1 MRAYVDSSVL
11 LRQVLSQPEAL
22 PEWRE
27 IESAVA
33 SSILRVEC
41 LRTLDRLRLIGSL
54 DARED
59 ARRRESLAASLR
71 SFDVVEVT
79 PAVLDRA
86 AEPLPVALGT
96 LDAIHL
102 ATALLWREEE
112 APDLALVTHDAALAA
127 AGRLFGFPVLGA

>member
-41 LRTLDRLRLIGSL
+41 LRTLDRLRLTGSL

-86 AEPLPVALGT
+86 AEPLPVSLGT

-112 APDLALVTHDAALAA
+112 APDLLLVTHDAALAA

>member
-11 LRQVLSQPEAL
+11 LRHVLGQPGAL

-27 IESAVA
+27 IQSAVA
-33 SSILRVEC
+33 SSLLRVEC
-41 LRTLDRLRLIGSL
+41 LRTLDRLRLAGSL
-54 DARED
+54 DARQD
-59 ARRRESLAASLR
+59 AQRRESLSTSLE
-71 SFDVVEVT
+71 SFDVVEIT

-86 AEPLPVALGT
+86 AEPLPVPLGT

-112 APDLALVTHDAALAA
+112 APELALVTHDAALAA
-127 AGRLFGFPVLGA
+127 AGRLFGFPVFGA

>member
-11 LRQVLSQPEAL
+11 LRQVLGQPGAL

-27 IESAVA
+27 LRSAVA
-33 SSILRVEC
+33 SSLLRVEC
-41 LRTLDRLRLIGSL
+41 LRTLDRLRLNGSL
-54 DARED
+54 DASQD
-59 ARRRESLAASLR
+59 ARRRESLATSLE
-71 SFDVVEVT
+71 SFDVVEIT

-86 AEPLPVALGT
+86 AEPLPVPLGT

-112 APDLALVTHDAALAA
+112 APDLALLTHDAALAA

>member
-1 MRAYVDSSVL
+1 MDSSVL
-11 LRQVLSQPEAL
+11 LRHVLSQPGAL
-22 PEWRE
+22 AEWRE
-27 IESAVA
+27 IRSAVA
-33 SSILRVEC
+33 SSLLRVEC
-41 LRTLDRLRLIGSL
+41 FRTLDRLRLSGTL

-59 ARRRESLAASLR
+59 ARRRGSLAASLM
-71 SFDVVEVT
+71 SFDVVEIT

-86 AEPLPVALGT
+86 AEPLPVLLGT

>member
-11 LRQVLSQPEAL
+11 LRQVLGQPGAL

-27 IESAVA
+27 IQSAVA
-33 SSILRVEC
+33 SSLLRVEC
-41 LRTLDRLRLIGSL
+41 LRTLDRLRLTGSL
-54 DARED
+54 DARQD
-59 ARRRESLAASLR
+59 AQRRESLSMSLE
-71 SFDVVEVT
+71 SFDVVEIT

-86 AEPLPVALGT
+86 AEPLPVPLGT

>member
-1 MRAYVDSSVL
+1 VRAYVDSSAL
-11 LRQVLSQPEAL
+11 LRQVLSQPGTL

-41 LRTLDRLRLIGSL
+41 LRTLDRLRLTGSL

-59 ARRRESLAASLR
+59 ARRRESLAASLK

-96 LDAIHL
+96 LEAIHL

>member
-1 MRAYVDSSVL
+1 MKAYVDSSVL
-11 LRQVLSQPEAL
+11 LRQVLGQPGAL
-22 PEWRE
+22 VEWRE

-33 SSILRVEC
+33 SSLLRVEC
-41 LRTLDRLRLIGSL
+41 LRTLDRLRLTGSL
-54 DARED
+54 DARQD
-59 ARRRESLAASLR
+59 AQRRESLSMSLE
-71 SFDVVEVT
+71 SFDVVEIT

-86 AEPLPVALGT
+86 AEPLPVPLGT

>member
-11 LRQVLSQPEAL
+11 LRQILAQPGAL
-22 PEWRE
+22 PEWAQVR
-27 IESAVA
+27 SAVG
-33 SSILRVEC
+33 SSLLRVEC
-41 LRTLDRLRLIGSL
+41 LRTLDRLRLSGKL

-59 ARRRESLAASLR
+59 AGRRESLARALE

-79 PAVLDRA
+79 PAVMERA

-112 APDLALVTHDAALAA
+112 APDLAILTHDAALAA

>member
-1 MRAYVDSSVL
+1 MRAYVDSSAL
-11 LRQVLSQPEAL
+11 LRQVLSQPGTL

-41 LRTLDRLRLIGSL
+41 LRTLDRLRLTGSL

-59 ARRRESLAASLR
+59 ARRRESLAASLK

-96 LDAIHL
+96 LEAIHL

>member
-1 MRAYVDSSVL
+1 MRAYVDSSAL
-11 LRQVLSQPEAL
+11 LRQVLSQPGTL

-27 IESAVA
+27 IKSAVA

-41 LRTLDRLRLIGSL
+41 LRTLDRLRLTGSL

-59 ARRRESLAASLR
+59 ARRRESLAASLQ

>member
-1 MRAYVDSSVL
+1 MKAYVDSSVL
-11 LRQVLSQPEAL
+11 LRQVLGQPGAL
-22 PEWRE
+22 VEWRE

-33 SSILRVEC
+33 SSLLRVEC
-41 LRTLDRLRLIGSL
+41 LRTLDRLRLTGSL
-54 DARED
+54 DARQD
-59 ARRRESLAASLR
+59 AQRRESLSMSLE
-71 SFDVVEVT
+71 SFDVVEIT

-86 AEPLPVALGT
+86 AEPRPVPLGT